1 MHSAADGA
9 RLRLEVF
16 VLPGIGEVRA
26 GDDLA
31 AIIAAAAGPA
41 ASRLADGDILA
52 VTSKIVS
59 KAEGR
64 QMAATDREQAIADET
79 VRVVATRAHPGGV
92 TRIVEN
98 RQGLVMAAAGVDAS
112 NVEHGT
118 VLLLPVDPDASARAL
133 CTALRAAT
141 GLHLG
146 VLITD
151 TVGRPWRD
159 GQTDIAIGAAGVAVL
174 DDLRGTADAH
184 GRRLDVTVAAVA
196 DEIAGATDLIKGK
209 TSGNPV
215 AVLRGLGHLVGAI
228 DAGDRGA
235 RRLLRDSAN
244 DMFRVGSAEAY
255 AEGYAAGLAAGA
267 AGAGTA
273 SESGGAVAFVAPMD
287 PGADG
292 APANDD
298 EVGTT
303 RAADD
308 MSVSADLPKSAPSAL
323 RKRDFAATRGIPG
336 DDLLGSPP
344 SALPR
349 GHIAATRG
357 TPAAGDGAPG
367 SELQVAAPVERPNG
381 PEVSSRERAA
391 AELPVGVPSER
402 PNGPEVASHEM
413 QSGELPVA
421 AAPGPGKGPEVAF
434 HEMQSGEL
442 PVAAPVERPN
452 GPEVSSREVPVAELS
467 VEATSL
473 RANGPEVTSRGT
485 ATA

>member
-1 MHSAADGA
+1 MGVSGAAGPDS
-9 RLRLEVF
+9 RLEVF
-16 VLPGIGEVRA
+16 VLPGIGEIRA

-31 AIIAAAAGPA
+31 AVILAAAG
-41 ASRLADGDILA
+41 SGLLDGDILA

-64 QMAATDREQAIADET
+64 QVAATDREQAITDET

-112 NVEHGT
+112 NVAEGT

-133 CTALRAAT
+133 CTAMREAT
-141 GLHLG
+141 GLRVG

-174 DDLRGTADAH
+174 DDLRGSMDAH

-196 DEIAGATDLIKGK
+196 DEIAGAADLIKGK

-255 AEGYAAGLAAGA
+255 AEGYAAGVAAA
-267 AGAGTA
+267 AAA
-273 SESGGAVAFVAPMD
+273 AAPEAA

-292 APANDD
+292 ASANDD
-298 EVGTT
+298 EWGTT
-303 RAADD
+303 RAAEDL
-308 MSVSADLPKSAPSAL
+308 SVSADLPKDAPSAL
-323 RKRDFAATRGIPG
+323 SRGRIAATREISG
-336 DDLLGSPP
+336 DELPEDAP
-344 SALPR
+344 SALPEGR
-349 GHIAATRG
+349 IAATREV
-357 TPAAGDGAPG
+357 PAAGGGAPG
-367 SELQVAAPVERPNG
+367 GELPVGAPSGRASG
-381 PEVSSRERAA
+381 PEVATRENAA
-391 AELPVGVPSER
+391 AELPVEGPSGR
-402 PNGPEVASHEM
+402 GNGPEVASH
-413 QSGELPVA
+413 
-421 AAPGPGKGPEVAF
+421 
-434 HEMQSGEL
+434 
-442 PVAAPVERPN
+442 
-452 GPEVSSREVPVAELS
+452 
-467 VEATSL
+467 
-473 RANGPEVTSRGT
+473 GT
-485 ATA
+485 APA